1 MKGVLKEAGDKQE
14 QEKKWI
20 KEWAVRGS
28 SDSLGMGIGRT
39 VLKREGSSPLKI
51 FFVFTP
57 GIEIWILI
65 IGCIMQ
71 TYLIDCFS

>member
-28 SDSLGMGIGRT
+28 SDSLGIKTMNEEKRQEELVNRDEETVKEGKGKMG
-39 VLKREGSSPLKI
+39 KRKKKI
-51 FFVFTP
+51 R
-57 GIEIWILI
+57 
-65 IGCIMQ
+65 
-71 TYLIDCFS
+71 S